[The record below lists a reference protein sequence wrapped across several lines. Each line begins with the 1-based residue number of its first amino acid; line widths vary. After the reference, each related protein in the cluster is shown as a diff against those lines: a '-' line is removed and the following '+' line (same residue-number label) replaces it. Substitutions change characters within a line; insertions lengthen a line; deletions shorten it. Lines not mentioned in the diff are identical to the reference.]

1 MTTAREERSFI
12 ERSVPWWYVAFALTM
27 AATVFA
33 LVASTDIPA
42 RTRLVGGGVVALIV
56 AAFLLVGRRVYGG
69 CKLRTALL
77 YVGFFCVASLTLIGL
92 APAGYLTLFA
102 LFPQIWSMLPLR
114 WAIGT
119 SSVLVLC
126 MSGITIV
133 KAGWT
138 TDAILSAA
146 LTAVLVLGM
155 GTLMGLWIH
164 GIVVESER
172 RKALIAEL
180 QETRAELADS
190 HHREGVQAERERLA
204 AEIHDTLTQGFLS
217 ILVHAQAADLVAK
230 DETVRE
236 RLTLIEQT
244 ARENLNEARSLVAA
258 LTPTDLRGRTL
269 ADAVQRVVERSKL
282 PAQLRVDGEPRTL
295 PANSEVVLLRGAQE
309 ALTNVHKH
317 AQASH
322 VDVLLS
328 YREDDA
334 TLEVHDDGVG
344 FDADNVDGFGLR
356 GMRSRVQQVSG
367 TMTVQTAPGKG
378 TTIRLVVP

>member
-12 ERSVPWWYVAFALTM
+12 ERSVPWWYAAFALTV
-27 AATVFA
+27 AATAFA
-33 LVASTDIPA
+33 LLASTDLPA
-42 RTRLVGGGVVALIV
+42 WTRLVGGCLLVLIV
-56 AAFLLVGRRVYGG
+56 AAFVLVGRKVYVTYN
-69 CKLRTALL
+69 LRTAML
-77 YVGFFCVASLTLIGL
+77 YLGFFCVASLTLIGL

-102 LFPQIWSMLPLR
+102 LFPQIWSMVPLR

-119 SSVLVLC
+119 SSGLVLG

-164 GIVVESER
+164 GIVVESEK

-180 QETRAELADS
+180 QETRAELAES

-217 ILVHAQAADLVAK
+217 ILVHAQATDAVTK
-230 DETVRE
+230 DEAVRE
-236 RLTLIEQT
+236 RLALIEQT
-244 ARENLNEARSLVAA
+244 ARENLSEARSLVAA
-258 LTPTDLRGRTL
+258 LAPEDLRGRTL
-269 ADAVQRVVERSKL
+269 ADALQRVADRSN
-282 PAQLRVDGEPRTL
+282 ARLRVDGEPRTL
-295 PANSEVVLLRGAQE
+295 PANAEVVLLRAAQE
-309 ALTNVHKH
+309 ALTNVRKH
-317 AQASH
+317 ADATQ
-322 VDVLLS
+322 VDVILG
-328 YREDDA
+328 YDDGQT

-344 FDADNVDGFGLR
+344 FDADNVDGFGLP

>member
-1 MTTAREERSFI
+1 MAREERSFI
-12 ERSVPWWYVAFALTM
+12 ERSVPWWYAAFALTM
-27 AATVFA
+27 AASGFA
-33 LVASTDIPA
+33 LAISTDLPA
-42 RTRLVGGGVVALIV
+42 RTRLIGGGLLVAIVVAY
-56 AAFLLVGRRVYGG
+56 LLVGRRIYVAYS
-69 CKLRTALL
+69 LRKALL
-77 YVGFFCVASLTLIGL
+77 YVGFFCVATLALIAL
-92 APAGYLTLFA
+92 APAGYLTLFG

-119 SSVLVLC
+119 SSAVVLGL
-126 MSGITIV
+126 SGVAILR
-133 KAGWT
+133 AGWT
-138 TDAILSAA
+138 TDAILTTTFTS
-146 LTAVLVLGM
+146 VLILGM
-155 GTLMGLWIH
+155 ATLMGLWIH
-164 GIVVESER
+164 GIIVESER

-180 QETRAELADS
+180 QQTRTELADS

-244 ARENLNEARSLVAA
+244 ARENLSEARSLVAA

-317 AQASH
+317 AQASS